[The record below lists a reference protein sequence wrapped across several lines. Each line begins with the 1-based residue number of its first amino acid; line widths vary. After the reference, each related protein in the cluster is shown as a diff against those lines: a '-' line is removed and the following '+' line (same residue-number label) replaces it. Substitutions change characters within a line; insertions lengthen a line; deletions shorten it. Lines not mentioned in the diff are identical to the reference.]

1 MLDHSSATHATGH
14 SSADNT
20 QDVEAGATAGAAG
33 GATAMPDHQADR
45 GSVEV
50 MYAVAMGR

>member
-1 MLDHSSATHATGH
+1 MATGH

-20 QDVEAGATAGAAG
+20 QDAEAGATAGAAG

-50 MYAVAMGR
+50 MYGVAMGR